1 MLDTLIVG
9 AGLCGLEI
17 ARRLEAAGRSV
28 LLVEAR
34 PRAGGRVDTVPATA
48 GAAALDLGPGWYWP
62 QSQPRMVRLIAD
74 LGLETF
80 PQHDEGVVLHLQQ
93 PDGNPEALGSAAIHN
108 GARRLVGGMAA
119 LTGALLRRLS
129 HDRLRTGCTVRRLV
143 ARSNR
148 VEVHCTGGGES
159 FVIAARSVVLALPPR
174 LAAEQ
179 IVFEPVLDA
188 PLRQA
193 MQDQPTWM
201 AAQAKAFVRCDR
213 AHWRSDGLSGNAF
226 VSHPQAVLGE
236 VFDACDGTGEA
247 AALGGFVA
255 LSPALRAASAPALE
269 LMVRSQFAQLFGP
282 TVEAGDLHLRDWARE
297 PMTCSALDL
306 AEPGGHPEDDVPLF
320 AAPHWSG
327 RLHLAG
333 SETAT
338 RGAGYLE
345 GALDA
350 AARVAARLV
359 AAPLALPPSPAND
372 GSVAEFVDWV
382 GALRNQASELYRQ
395 SVVRA
400 LSAQRSIDMTH
411 AVLCAVVDHVYA
423 EALRRLE
430 TLDFDLSEVAI
441 ERGRC
446 ALTPS
451 LLAPFSGFSDGLVGE
466 ALQHNRTS
474 CALSNFPDEH
484 APSPDY
490 VARIRHDLALAW
502 RAFAQSLNQMLVDR
516 MPVRG

>member
-9 AGLCGLEI
+9 AGLCGLEL

-34 PRAGGRVDTVPATA
+34 PRAGGRVDTVPAAA

-62 QSQPRMVRLIAD
+62 QSQPRMVRLIAE

-80 PQHDEGVVLHLQQ
+80 PQHDEGVVLHLRQ
-93 PDGNPEALGSAAIHN
+93 PDGNPETLGSEAIHN

-129 HDRLRTGCTVRRLV
+129 HDRLRTGCVVRRLV
-143 ARSNR
+143 RRGDR
-148 VEVHCTGGGES
+148 VEVHCAGGGET

-174 LAAEQ
+174 IAAEQ
-179 IVFEPVLDA
+179 IAFEPALDA
-188 PLRQA
+188 PLVQA

-201 AAQAKAFVRCDR
+201 AAQAKAFVRGGR
-213 AHWRSDGLSGNAF
+213 AHWREGGMSGNAF

-236 VFDACDGTGEA
+236 VFDACDAAGEA

-255 LSPALRAASAPALE
+255 LSPALRAASTPALE

-282 TVEAGDLHLRDWARE
+282 AVEEGELHLRDWAGE

-306 AEPGGHPEDDVPLF
+306 AEPGGHPEDDVSLL
-320 AAPHWSG
+320 AAPNWSG

-350 AARVAARLV
+350 AARVAARLI
-359 AAPLALPPSPAND
+359 ALSPSLPPSPAND
-372 GSVAEFVDWV
+372 GSIAEFADRVS
-382 GALRNQASELYRQ
+382 ALRSQAGELYRQ
-395 SVVRA
+395 GVVRA
-400 LSAQRSIDMTH
+400 LSAQHSIDMTH
-411 AVLCAVVDHVYA
+411 AVLCAVVDDVYA
-423 EALRRLE
+423 EALRRIE
-430 TLDFDLSEVAI
+430 ALDFDLSEVAI

-451 LLAPFSGFSDGLVGE
+451 LLAPFSGFSDGLVGD

-490 VARIRHDLALAW
+490 VARIRVDLALAW
-502 RAFAQSLNQMLVDR
+502 RAFAQSLNQMLIDR

>member
-9 AGLCGLEI
+9 AGLCGLEL

-34 PRAGGRVDTVPATA
+34 PRAGGRVDTVPAAA

-80 PQHDEGVVLHLQQ
+80 PQHDEGVVLHLRQ
-93 PDGNPEALGSAAIHN
+93 PDANPETLGSEAIHN

-143 ARSNR
+143 ARGDR

-179 IVFEPVLDA
+179 IVFEPALDA
-188 PLRQA
+188 SLVQA

-201 AAQAKAFVRCDR
+201 AAQAKAFVRSDS
-213 AHWRSDGLSGNAF
+213 AHWRRGGLSGNAF

-236 VFDACDGTGEA
+236 VFDACDASGEA

-282 TVEAGDLHLRDWARE
+282 AVEEGELHLRDWARE

-306 AEPGGHPEDDVPLF
+306 TEPGGHPEDDLSLL
-320 AAPHWSG
+320 AAPYWSG

-350 AARVAARLV
+350 AARVANRLIAV
-359 AAPLALPPSPAND
+359 PLALPPSPAND
-372 GSVAEFVDWV
+372 SSVADFVNWV
-382 GALRNQASELYRQ
+382 GAQRNQAGELYRQ

-411 AVLCAVVDHVYA
+411 AVLCAVIDHVYA
-423 EALRRLE
+423 EALRRIDA
-430 TLDFDLSEVAI
+430 LDFDLSGVAI

-451 LLAPFSGFSDGLVGE
+451 LLAPFSGFSDWLVGE

-490 VARIRHDLALAW
+490 VARIRVDLALAW
-502 RAFAQSLNQMLVDR
+502 RAFAQSLNQMLIDR

>member
-34 PRAGGRVDTVPATA
+34 PRAGGRVDTVPAAA

-62 QSQPRMVRLIAD
+62 QTQPRMVRLIAE
-74 LGLETF
+74 LGLGTF
-80 PQHDEGVVLHLQQ
+80 PQHDEGVVLHLRQA
-93 PDGNPEALGSAAIHN
+93 DGDPETLGSEAIHN

-129 HDRLRTGCTVRRLV
+129 HDRVRTDCTVRRLV
-143 ARSNR
+143 ARGDR
-148 VEVHCTGGGES
+148 VEVHCTGGGET
-159 FVIAARSVVLALPPR
+159 FIIAARSVVLALPPR
-174 LAAEQ
+174 IAAEQ
-179 IVFEPVLDA
+179 IVFEPALDA
-188 PLRQA
+188 PLVQA

-201 AAQAKAFVRCDR
+201 AAQAKVFVRGEH
-213 AHWRSDGLSGNAF
+213 AHWRAGGMSGNAF
-226 VSHPQAVLGE
+226 VSHPQAVLCE
-236 VFDACDGTGEA
+236 VFDASDAAGKA
-247 AALGGFVA
+247 AALGGFFA

-282 TVEAGDLHLRDWARE
+282 AAEAGELHLRDWARE
-297 PMTCSALDL
+297 PMTCSAFDL
-306 AEPGGHPEDDVPLF
+306 AEPGGHPEDDVSLL
-320 AAPHWSG
+320 AAPYWSG

-350 AARVAARLV
+350 AARVAARLI
-359 AAPLALPPSPAND
+359 ALSPSLPRSPAND
-372 GSVAEFVDWV
+372 GSIAEFADRVS
-382 GALRNQASELYRQ
+382 ALRSQAGELYRQ
-395 SVVRA
+395 GVVRA
-400 LSAQRSIDMTH
+400 LSARHSIDMTH
-411 AVLCAVVDHVYA
+411 AVLCAVVDDVYA
-423 EALRRLE
+423 EALRRIE
-430 TLDFDLSEVAI
+430 VLDFDLSDVAI

-490 VARIRHDLALAW
+490 VTRIRVDLALAW
-502 RAFAQSLNQMLVDR
+502 RAFAQSLNQMLIDR

>member
-236 VFDACDGTGEA
+236 V
-247 AALGGFVA
+247 
-255 LSPALRAASAPALE
+255 
-269 LMVRSQFAQLFGP
+269 
-282 TVEAGDLHLRDWARE
+282 
-297 PMTCSALDL
+297 
-306 AEPGGHPEDDVPLF
+306 
-320 AAPHWSG
+320 
-327 RLHLAG
+327 
-333 SETAT
+333 
-338 RGAGYLE
+338 
-345 GALDA
+345 
-350 AARVAARLV
+350 
-359 AAPLALPPSPAND
+359 
-372 GSVAEFVDWV
+372 
-382 GALRNQASELYRQ
+382 
-395 SVVRA
+395 
-400 LSAQRSIDMTH
+400 
-411 AVLCAVVDHVYA
+411 
-423 EALRRLE
+423 
-430 TLDFDLSEVAI
+430 
-441 ERGRC
+441 
-446 ALTPS
+446 
-451 LLAPFSGFSDGLVGE
+451 
-466 ALQHNRTS
+466 
-474 CALSNFPDEH
+474 
-484 APSPDY
+484 
-490 VARIRHDLALAW
+490 
-502 RAFAQSLNQMLVDR
+502 
-516 MPVRG
+516 